1 MEGLKKNSGFIMRP
15 YSMFQSGE
23 FSRAKIAVA
32 GQIFSMTQKENVCK
46 WGYSTFCEKLN
57 MAKSTVADAV
67 RKLCE
72 DGWFAR
78 ERRGGKTNEYTYTG
92 DGELRGHVRTE
103 NFFYTE
109 KVKIFGVERYLNLS
123 EVDVLSLIY
132 VHTRHEKTGKFEGA
146 TKTIAEILG
155 LSERTVRRAI
165 KALLNAKLIFRPEKG
180 VNKHVSNVFAA
191 NMKWIRAMERAHK
204 RAERKASAA
213 QKQVPKEVIDAN
225 ARADREKFYA
235 ERQQAAQAKAERYLA
250 MAKADARFVTLEKEL
265 RPFPLLIPKTER
277 ENAAQLP
284 ALLAK
289 QKALKEQRAAVLQ
302 EHGLAYWMLSAK
314 NHAVCKQCFDTG
326 YRPNGASC
334 DCYTRRI

>member
-1 MEGLKKNSGFIMRP
+1 MEGLKQNSGFIMRP

-67 RKLCE
+67 RKLCK

-165 KALLNAKLIFRPEKG
+165 KALLNAELIFRPEKG

-204 RAERKASAA
+204 RAERKAEAA
-213 QKQVPKEVIDAN
+213 KKQLPKDVIDAN
-225 ARADREKFYA
+225 ARTDRERFYA
-235 ERQQAAQAKAERYLA
+235 ERRNEAQAKADKYLA
-250 MAKADARFVTLEKEL
+250 LARKDARYVEL
-265 RPFPLLIPKTER
+265 
-277 ENAAQLP
+277 
-284 ALLAK
+284 
-289 QKALKEQRAAVLQ
+289 QKALGKMELTLAKVELYDVAKLPETLSRKAELQARRDAVLK
-302 EHGLAYWMLSAK
+302 EKGLAQWMLEAESYYT
-314 NHAVCKQCFDTG
+314 CKRCADTG
-326 YRPNGASC
+326 HLPNGSSC
-334 DCYTRRI
+334 DCYTLRI